1 MRNDQIDDCN
11 PVEVATARLNTKIP
25 AERPLAR
32 RRDNKKMLF
41 LHNRIFASSTNAS
54 FFFQISCRKPH
65 LHIAQ
70 LIWQS
75 HITLTSTNDDDDDRL
90 TLELHENRFWR

>member
-54 FFFQISCRKPH
+54 FFFFSNFVPQATFAHCTTH
-65 LHIAQ
+65 LTIPYHVDV
-70 LIWQS
+70 
-75 HITLTSTNDDDDDRL
+75 NER
-90 TLELHENRFWR
+90 R